1 MDEPGPTVN
10 LSDADLIRRVAE
22 GETRA
27 LELLYD
33 RSAWFVYA
41 NAFRM
46 LHDRSR
52 AQDLVPQVYLSF
64 WQWQLR
70 YPGVLWRK
78 QHAGYRGERSALRSW
93 LLTLTHSLAIHS
105 FPDLFYIPESRFADD
120 LDVSTD
126 MRKEEV
132 KQATLR
138 VLVAEAM
145 DWLPASQRHVFE
157 LRAVQGLSAQLV
169 AERLEQSPTAVN
181 ALMHRAMRN
190 LQYSIGLEPEEI
202 TQIVASSEEELEHLR
217 LAKEAL
223 ITEVED
229 FLRRSRSESQTI
241 PEPAQAPQPSV
252 AEISC
257 YLQDALGPRLTAV
270 SVGVSDAREIV
281 RWANGESQP
290 DADIAQRLHNVYA
303 IVQLLLQVETP
314 QAVRAWFLG
323 MNPEL
328 DDSAP
333 ALKLADEPELVEQA
347 ARTLVAYG

>member
-1 MDEPGPTVN
+1 MDEPRSTTN
-10 LSDADLIRRVAE
+10 LTDADLIRRVAE

-52 AQDLVPQVYLSF
+52 AQDIVSQVYLSF
-64 WQWQLR
+64 WQWQSS
-70 YPGVLWRK
+70 YPGVWWWR
-78 QHAGYRGERSALRSW
+78 HPAGYRAERSALTWR
-93 LLTLTHSLAIHS
+93 LLTLTSSLAIHS
-105 FPDLFYIPESRFADD
+105 FPDLFYLPESRFADD
-120 LDVSTD
+120 LDVPRD
-126 MRKEEV
+126 VRKEEV
-132 KQATLR
+132 RQATLR

-169 AERLEQSPTAVN
+169 ADRLEKSPNAVN

-202 TQIVASSEEELEHLR
+202 TQIVAPSEEELERLR
-217 LAKEAL
+217 LAKETL

-229 FLRRSRSESQTI
+229 FLRRSRSRSQTI
-241 PEPAQAPQPSV
+241 PEPADLPQPSV
-252 AEISC
+252 AEISS
-257 YLQDALGPRLTAV
+257 YLQNALGPRLTAL

-281 RWANGESQP
+281 SWASGDLQP

-328 DDSAP
+328 DDRAP
-333 ALKLADEPELVEQA
+333 ALMLADEPEVVAEA
-347 ARTLVAYG
+347 ARNFAAAG